1 LSFCAVALVLL
12 MALSACGSPE
22 PARDRRPSPA
32 IAPTPAPPVETA
44 PEPAP
49 AKTEIAQWSRPT
61 TGDLDAMQA
70 RGLVRILVPVSRTTY
85 YVENGLQHGAT
96 FSAGKAFERYLRTGP
111 SGSPALTVVFIPTRA
126 DDLVTA
132 LNAGRGDIVA
142 DLIVA
147 PDRDPPPVATV
158 PALANIREL
167 VVTGAGVPP
176 LVSLEDLEGRQIHVA
191 KNSRHEA
198 SLALVNQRLAQIG
211 KKGCTIVT
219 VDPSLTDE
227 DLLARVDEGR
237 IPATVVNS
245 HIFAAWRRAFER
257 LAVNEDVAVSQD
269 AVLAWAVRTDSPRL
283 LAALKSFTTAAPG
296 ALFPPGP
303 TRPTSP
309 TRPH

>member
-1 LSFCAVALVLL
+1 
-12 MALSACGSPE
+12 
-22 PARDRRPSPA
+22 
-32 IAPTPAPPVETA
+32 VEAA

-49 AKTEIAQWSRPT
+49 ATTEIAQWSRPT

-96 FSAGKAFERYLRTGP
+96 FSAGKAFERYLRAVPG
-111 SGSPALTVVFIPTRA
+111 GSPAIRIVLIPTRA
-126 DDLVTA
+126 DDLVEA

-158 PALANIREL
+158 PALVNIREL
-167 VVTGAGVPP
+167 VVTGPGVPP
-176 LVSLEDLEGRQIHVA
+176 LVSLEDLEGRRIHVP

-198 SLALVNQRLAQIG
+198 SLALVNRRLARIG
-211 KKGCTIVT
+211 KQGCTIVT

-227 DLLARVDEGR
+227 DLLTRVDEGS
-237 IPATVVNS
+237 IPATVVHS
-245 HIFAAWRRAFER
+245 HIFAAWRRAFAR
-257 LAVNEDVAVSQD
+257 LAVNDDVAVSQD
-269 AVLAWAVRTDSPRL
+269 AVLAWAVRTDAPQL
-283 LAALKSFTTAAPG
+283 LAALKSFATAAPG
-296 ALFPPGP
+296 ALFLPSPA
-303 TRPTSP
+303 RPTSP